1 MCQARLRGRPGT
13 SRTARVPLRGGADV
27 SAIGVSVADLAARQH
42 GLVTRNQLRS
52 IGMSPG
58 AIGHWA
64 STGRLHRVHLG
75 VFAVGH
81 RALSDRARLLAAVMA
96 CGSGAA
102 LSHIHAALL
111 WDLLPP
117 WREVELTPTH
127 VTVPRGSGRGRR
139 PGIVIHRAALPATE
153 LRALDRIP
161 ICSAARTV
169 LDCAEAS
176 SARDFERLVDQAI
189 TGDRVTRLEL
199 DAMASAH
206 RTRRG
211 AAAIRRLLD
220 AAERFDSVTDSELE
234 EEFIRVVRGAGLP
247 IPALGQRLAGMKVD
261 AMWRAERVVA
271 ELDGYRWHRTR
282 FRQDADR
289 QREARVRQLGWIPL
303 RYSATQV
310 FDTPL
315 AVIADL
321 AAVLVARRS

>member
-1 MCQARLRGRPGT
+1 MCPTRTNCLPGT
-13 SRTARVPLRGGADV
+13 SAPIGRGSNVPGPAVGPAGHIQNGSGPSPRRCGRERDRRVGGGPGRAPAR
-27 SAIGVSVADLAARQH
+27 ARDAQPATEH
-42 GLVTRNQLRS
+42 RDE
-52 IGMSPG
+52 PG
-58 AIGHWA
+58 TIGHWA

-81 RALSDRARLLAAVMA
+81 RALSDRAHLLAAVMA

-139 PGIVIHRAALPATE
+139 PEIVIHRAALPATE

-199 DAMASAH
+199 DGDRERASDPTGG
-206 RTRRG
+206 RGNPSPSRRG
-211 AAAIRRLLD
+211 
-220 AAERFDSVTDSELE
+220 
-234 EEFIRVVRGAGLP
+234 
-247 IPALGQRLAGMKVD
+247 
-261 AMWRAERVVA
+261 
-271 ELDGYRWHRTR
+271 
-282 FRQDADR
+282 
-289 QREARVRQLGWIPL
+289 
-303 RYSATQV
+303 
-310 FDTPL
+310 
-315 AVIADL
+315 
-321 AAVLVARRS
+321 